1 MAKFI
6 TNQKEFLS
14 EIINKILPSSEKLFF
29 LVGYFYFSGFEQIY
43 QNIVDKKIKILI
55 GMDIEKDL
63 SNKIKEFTI
72 IQEINQS
79 RLEIKK
85 NYYHSFVEIFNDTDF
100 FDSEEKQKAFRIFL
114 NKIKDGTLEIKKTQ
128 TPNHSKLYL
137 FQYKPEH
144 NQGGLMPGAL
154 ITGSSNLTKLG
165 LKTQQEI
172 NVILWDEYEKGK
184 KIFDNLWNSAIDIV
198 TKDTIDEYFVEVIEK
213 IWIDKLYAP
222 FLFYLRVLHEYF
234 SIENTTELKM
244 PAEITNSN
252 FFNLKYQI
260 DAIKR
265 AINIL
270 ERHNGVIISD
280 VVGLG
285 KSIIASAIAYNLR
298 KKVIIIA
305 PPHLYYQ
312 WDKIYRTS
320 FDMNAV
326 VFGSN
331 SIDKAL
337 YHLYNVWNNEEIL
350 IIVDEAHK
358 YRNENTENYINLHRL
373 CQGNKVI
380 LLTATPFNNRPQD
393 IFAMIKLFQLPS
405 KSTIRTID
413 NLSYQFQQM
422 IKEYKDIQKSRR
434 NKTEDENILKQRIK
448 NLAKKIRNILEP
460 VLIRRSRIDLKKIDD
475 YRNDLDSQNI
485 SLPEVAP
492 PKLQEYE
499 LGDLANLYLTT
510 LEKICS
516 EDRRTGFIGARY
528 NPANYLKNFNA
539 FKAKMKNQIDDI
551 DSIRIAQ
558 TNLAI
563 FMRRLLVGR
572 FESSVQAFKSTLH
585 SMILSM
591 ETIKDYYERLSKI
604 PIYKK
609 GMLPD
614 VDILLQN
621 YDDEDIED
629 LNELS
634 FEKELKSYY
643 DKGLIFINR
652 DEIKNEFIID
662 LNHDIELLK
671 SIENEWFE
679 NGIKKDPKLEHFI
692 KEIKTQISK
701 EPKRKIVV
709 FSQYKDTVN
718 YLYKNVKRDLRA
730 ISYSSESS
738 DKVKRIIRENFD
750 TTNKVQKNDYDIII
764 ATDALSEGVN
774 LNKAGIVFNYDI
786 PYNPTRVIQRVGRIN
801 RISKK
806 VFDKLYIYNYFPTHI
821 GEAETRTREI
831 ATLKKAMIDALLGE
845 DTKYLTSDE
854 ELQSYF
860 TKKYKEEMEL
870 YEQKSWDV
878 EYRNF
883 YLNLRKSKP
892 ELIEKAKEIPHRARI
907 RRSVKKDKTGVLVF
921 GKKGNDYT
929 FKLGVDKDNALSLT
943 VPDAINLFKAKISE
957 KPRKITSNFEN
968 LYQRAKAK
976 MFITKTQIKLSGRK
990 GQAIHKIEILKEL
1003 FPDKKDYFIDLYFVA
1018 KELDAL
1024 PEGVYKQIR
1033 NIDKKTLK
1041 QDVDNLIRIVPHSYL
1056 SKIIQTANKIDEG
1069 KETLILAEELI

>member
-1 MAKFI
+1 
-6 TNQKEFLS
+6 
-14 EIINKILPSSEKLFF
+14 
-29 LVGYFYFSGFEQIY
+29 
-43 QNIVDKKIKILI
+43 
-55 GMDIEKDL
+55 
-63 SNKIKEFTI
+63 
-72 IQEINQS
+72 
-79 RLEIKK
+79 
-85 NYYHSFVEIFNDTDF
+85 
-100 FDSEEKQKAFRIFL
+100 
-114 NKIKDGTLEIKKTQ
+114 
-128 TPNHSKLYL
+128 
-137 FQYKPEH
+137 
-144 NQGGLMPGAL
+144 
-154 ITGSSNLTKLG
+154 
-165 LKTQQEI
+165 
-172 NVILWDEYEKGK
+172 
-184 KIFDNLWNSAIDIV
+184 
-198 TKDTIDEYFVEVIEK
+198 
-213 IWIDKLYAP
+213 
-222 FLFYLRVLHEYF
+222 
-234 SIENTTELKM
+234 
-244 PAEITNSN
+244 
-252 FFNLKYQI
+252 
-260 DAIKR
+260 
-265 AINIL
+265 
-270 ERHNGVIISD
+270 
-280 VVGLG
+280 
-285 KSIIASAIAYNLR
+285 
-298 KKVIIIA
+298 
-305 PPHLYYQ
+305 
-312 WDKIYRTS
+312 
-320 FDMNAV
+320 
-326 VFGSN
+326 
-331 SIDKAL
+331 
-337 YHLYNVWNNEEIL
+337 
-350 IIVDEAHK
+350 
-358 YRNENTENYINLHRL
+358 
-373 CQGNKVI
+373 
-380 LLTATPFNNRPQD
+380 
-393 IFAMIKLFQLPS
+393 
-405 KSTIRTID
+405 
-413 NLSYQFQQM
+413 
-422 IKEYKDIQKSRR
+422 KEYKDIQKSRR
-434 NKTEDENILKQRIK
+434 NKTEDEKTLKQRIK
-448 NLAKKIRNILEP
+448 ELAKKIRNILEP
-460 VLIRRSRIDLKKIDD
+460 VLIRRSRIDLKVIDD
-475 YRNDLDSQNI
+475 YRNDLKKQGIDI
-485 SLPEVAP
+485 PIVALPI
-492 PKLQEYE
+492 LQEYE
-499 LGDLANLYLTT
+499 LSDLANLYLKT

-516 EDRRTGFIGARY
+516 EDKRTGFIGARY
-528 NPANYLKNFNA
+528 NPANYLKDFND

-572 FESSVQAFKSTLH
+572 FESSVEAFKSTLH
-585 SMILSM
+585 SMISSM

-671 SIENEWFE
+671 SIENEWFK

-692 KEIKTQISK
+692 EEIKTQISK

-709 FSQYKDTVN
+709 FSQYRDTVD
-718 YLYKNVKRDLRA
+718 YLYENVRNDLRT

-738 DKVKRIIRENFD
+738 NKIKRIIRENFD
-750 TTNKVQKNDYDIII
+750 ATNKVQKDDFDLII

-774 LNKAGIVFNYDI
+774 LNKAGTVFNYDI

-831 ATLKKAMIDALLGE
+831 STLKKAMIDALLGE
-845 DTKYLTSDE
+845 DTKYLTSEE

-883 YLNLRKSKP
+883 YLNLKKSKP

-907 RRSVKKDKTGVLVF
+907 RRTTKKDKKGVLVF

-929 FKLGVDKDNALSLT
+929 FQLGLESDNVFALT
-943 VPDAINLFKAKISE
+943 VPEALHIFEAEITE
-957 KPRKITSNFEN
+957 KPKKITIEFEN
-968 LYQRAKAK
+968 LYQNAKAK

-990 GQAIHKIEILKEL
+990 GQAIHKIEVIKEL
-1003 FPDKKDYFIDLYFVA
+1003 FPDKKDYFMDLLFVA
-1018 KELDAL
+1018 KELNSL

-1033 NIDKKTLK
+1033 NIDEKTLRT
-1041 QDVDNLIRIVPHSYL
+1041 DIDNLMRIVPHYYL